1 MRTSARE
8 LLEQLLDTG
17 SFVSWDRPPVT
28 VAASPQYRDAL
39 QKAAVAAGIDE
50 SVLTGE
56 GLLRGRR
63 VAVIACEFGF
73 LAGSIGVAAAERI
86 VSAVERATELGLP
99 LVASPTSGGTRMQ
112 EGTVAFVQMV
122 KIAGA
127 VAAHKSAGH
136 PYLVYLRNPT
146 MGGVFASWGSL
157 GHITFAEPGALIGF
171 LGPRVYEAL
180 YGRPFPEGVQ
190 TAENLYRRGVIDGVL
205 TIPVF
210 RRIAH
215 RALSVFSGVAL
226 PDSSVARTDSDQ
238 SAALEP
244 RSKPHRTHES
254 NDAEAEGIRLGV
266 PQSRSRGNAVWQSVL
281 ISRRPQRPGLRDLLR
296 HVTQRVPLSGTG
308 QGESDRTAVLALGRF
323 RGQPCVVFGHDRR
336 GQQGENTMG
345 PAALREARRSM
356 ALAQELRLPLVLVI
370 DTVGAAL
377 SKEAEERGLAPE
389 IARCIADLVTLDTPT
404 VSVLLGQGTGGG
416 ALALLPADRV
426 LAATH
431 GWLAPLPPEGASAIV
446 FRDTD
451 HAAELAAAQ
460 RISAADLLADGVVD
474 RIVPEFPDAADE
486 PVDFARRMV
495 AAIAREL
502 AALRARPESE
512 LLAAR
517 QARYRRLGLPGGT
530 S

>member
-8 LLEQLLDTG
+8 FLGQLLDTD

-28 VAASPQYRDAL
+28 VAATPRYREAL
-39 QKAAVAAGIDE
+39 RTAAVAAGTDE

-86 VSAVERATELGLP
+86 VAAVERATELGLP
-99 LVASPTSGGTRMQ
+99 LLASPTSGGTRMQ

-136 PYLVYLRNPT
+136 PYLVYLRDPT

-171 LGPRVYEAL
+171 LGPRVYQAL
-180 YGRPFPEGVQ
+180 YGTPFPEGVQ

-205 TIPVF
+205 PIPVF
-210 RRIAH
+210 RRVAH
-215 RALSVFSGVAL
+215 RALSVFSGVQL
-226 PDSSVARTDSDQ
+226 PDDTAVRDAAAHPPMLPPPVA
-238 SAALEP
+238 AA
-244 RSKPHRTHES
+244 R
-254 NDAEAEGIRLGV
+254 DAAGTQEIPPLNHSGD
-266 PQSRSRGNAVWQSVL
+266 NAVWQSVS
-281 ISRRPQRPGLRDLLR
+281 ISRRPQRPGIRDLLR
-296 HVTQRVPLSGTG
+296 QVTQRVPLSGTG

-431 GWLAPLPPEGASAIV
+431 AWLAPLPPEGASAIV
-446 FRDTD
+446 FRDID
-451 HAAELAAAQ
+451 HAPELAAAQ
-460 RISAADLLADGVVD
+460 RISASDLLADGVVD
-474 RIVPEFPDAADE
+474 RIVPELPDAADE

-495 AAIAREL
+495 AAIANEL
-502 AALRARPESE
+502 ANLRARPESE
-512 LLAAR
+512 VLAAR
-517 QARYRRLGLPGGT
+517 RARYRRLGLPRDAT
-530 S
+530 